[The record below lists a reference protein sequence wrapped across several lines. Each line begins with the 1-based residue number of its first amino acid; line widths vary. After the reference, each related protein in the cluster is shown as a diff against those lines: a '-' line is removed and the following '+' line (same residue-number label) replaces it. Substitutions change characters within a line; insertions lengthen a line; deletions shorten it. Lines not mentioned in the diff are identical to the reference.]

1 MLDWSRPKSL
11 KELRGFLGLTR
22 YYRRFVEAYEK
33 IAWPLTPQLKKDS
46 FGWNEAAEAA
56 FTKLKMALTT
66 VPVLALPN
74 FSQPFVIETDASGHD
89 LGAVLMQNQRPIAYF
104 SQVFPLRSQNTSIYA
119 RKLMAIVLAVQ
130 KGRHYLLGMR
140 FVV

>member
-1 MLDWSRPKSL
+1 MGHIISKKGVAADESKVAAMLDWSRPKSL
-11 KELRGFLGLTR
+11 KELRGFLGLTG

-66 VPVLALPN
+66 VPILALPN
-74 FSQPFVIETDASGHD
+74 FSQPFVIETDASGH
-89 LGAVLMQNQRPIAYF
+89 G
-104 SQVFPLRSQNTSIYA
+104 LRGCINAKSEA
-119 RKLMAIVLAVQ
+119 
-130 KGRHYLLGMR
+130 HCLLQSGSSTEKPEYIHI
-140 FVV
+140 